1 MTGER
6 QETGP
11 WTTKTQHRD
20 GTLINNILITFVPA
34 LSGTTIIYWEPAC
47 WPGRGGRGVMPL
59 FIFWFICQC
68 YCWTGEEAPGR
79 CEPGAGSLQPAW
91 ARANFLKYWLKAA
104 CHVCHG
110 WLSTIVTKF
119 IKNIFCGKSI
129 MRKIIKLT
137 RPGCED
143 SSVLCSG
150 WITESQSEP
159 GASVKN
165 VTTSSPHPA
174 PVWGEDPP
182 ALQQLMHHNLNNN
195 YVQYN
200 FWWSKLTKTSLY
212 QEIFVPTN
220 KKVWPEF
227 ANLASFCKMLRL

>member
-1 MTGER
+1 
-6 QETGP
+6 
-11 WTTKTQHRD
+11 
-20 GTLINNILITFVPA
+20 
-34 LSGTTIIYWEPAC
+34 
-47 WPGRGGRGVMPL
+47 MPL

-68 YCWTGEEAPGR
+68 CVIVGLGR
-79 CEPGAGSLQPAW
+79 KRQAAVTELGAGSLQQA
-91 ARANFLKYWLKAA
+91 AGAQANFLKYWLKAA

-129 MRKIIKLT
+129 MRKMIKLT

-143 SSVLCSG
+143 SSSVLCSA
-150 WITESQSEP
+150 WITGSQSGP
-159 GASVKN
+159 RASVKN
-165 VTTSSPHPA
+165 VTTSSPAPA
-174 PVWGEDPP
+174 WGPP

-227 ANLASFCKMLRL
+227 ANLASFCKMLWL

>member
-1 MTGER
+1 M
-6 QETGP
+6 
-11 WTTKTQHRD
+11 
-20 GTLINNILITFVPA
+20 LVL
-34 LSGTTIIYWEPAC
+34 
-47 WPGRGGRGVMPL
+47 
-59 FIFWFICQC
+59 C
-68 YCWTGEEAPGR
+68 YCWTGRKHQAAVSELGVV
-79 CEPGAGSLQPAW
+79 SLQPAW
-91 ARANFLKYWLKAA
+91 AQANFLKYWLKAA

-143 SSVLCSG
+143 SSVLCSA
-150 WITESQSEP
+150 WITQSQCRARGISQERHNILSLP
-159 GASVKN
+159 PMR
-165 VTTSSPHPA
+165 T
-174 PVWGEDPP
+174 P

-220 KKVWPEF
+220 KKPWPEF
-227 ANLASFCKMLRL
+227 ANLASFCKMLWL